1 MKVLTFHPCHAPIS
15 DTFSSLHFP
24 LVIELFDTF
33 SMKVFPKDVLQ
44 QFLNR
49 PTINDFKDCQQQL
62 RILLEQHSCAP
73 LFVMIPSS

>member
-1 MKVLTFHPCHAPIS
+1 
-15 DTFSSLHFP
+15 
-24 LVIELFDTF
+24 VIELFDTF